1 MLQTV
6 LFPGP
11 LLSREH
17 SLLTLSKKNMLLSP
31 QGRCSSVA
39 LLRIAPFV
47 LKFTAL
53 S

>member
-1 MLQTV
+1 MLQTM
-6 LFPGP
+6 LFPG
-11 LLSREH
+11 LLFSYEH
-17 SLLTLSKKNMLLSP
+17 SLLTLSKEHILLSP